1 MLWFVAAFTI
11 ASIVFLITSEKVME
25 NSAPDASSIDKLS
38 KYSLVILPLVVLS
51 WVIIAIASAPTTH
64 FAGTAIGF
72 VLTSCSI
79 ALPSAHKY
87 LAPLATLTFASLLI
101 ELALYL

>member
-1 MLWFVAAFTI
+1 MFWFIAAFAI
-11 ASIVFLITSEKVME
+11 ATVMFLITPEKISETA
-25 NSAPDASSIDKLS
+25 NNHASIADKLS
-38 KYSLVILPLVVLS
+38 KHSLIILPIVILSWIVV
-51 WVIIAIASAPTTH
+51 AIASAPVTH

-79 ALPSAHKY
+79 ALPRTHKY
-87 LAPLATLTFASLLI
+87 IAPLAALTFASLLI